1 MGKHVTLANRLKELR
16 RALAWTQQDLSR
28 ASGLTRSYIS
38 RLEMGDIAL
47 PSSEKLRA
55 LAQALG
61 TAPDDL
67 LQAAGYIDS
76 PSEASD
82 LPDIKVYLRRKYA
95 MQDPRTLQAI
105 ETIVNGL
112 QPTAISGNSKA
123 HEPEETSGAS
133 ARASSRRTTSSNN
146 RGRPRNNTSNAAN
159 TLNQTRG
166 ELQPAHGAGAGR
178 RGRKAQSTGPT
189 GA

>member
-1 MGKHVTLANRLKELR
+1 MGKHATLANRLKELR

-55 LAQALG
+55 LAQSLG

-76 PSEASD
+76 PSDASE

-95 MQDPRTLQAI
+95 VQDPRILQAI
-105 ETIVNGL
+105 EILINNL
-112 QPTAISGNSKA
+112 QANPMT
-123 HEPEETSGAS
+123 ES
-133 ARASSRRTTSSNN
+133 AATTRSEVLP
-146 RGRPRNNTSNAAN
+146 G
-159 TLNQTRG
+159 
-166 ELQPAHGAGAGR
+166 HGQGGQ
-178 RGRKAQSTGPT
+178 KN
-189 GA
+189 

>member
-1 MGKHVTLANRLKELR
+1 M
-16 RALAWTQQDLSR
+16 WTQLDLSM

-61 TAPDDL
+61 TTPDDL
-67 LQAAGYIDS
+67 LQAAGYIDH

-82 LPDIKVYLRRKYA
+82 LPDIKVYLRRKYH

-105 ETIVNGL
+105 EIIITNL
-112 QPTAISGNSKA
+112 LAPSAKGNSA
-123 HEPEETSGAS
+123 IDTLSLNGEVRSDAGA
-133 ARASSRRTTSSNN
+133 RKP
-146 RGRPRNNTSNAAN
+146 RGRSRA
-159 TLNQTRG
+159 
-166 ELQPAHGAGAGR
+166 
-178 RGRKAQSTGPT
+178 AQS
-189 GA
+189 A